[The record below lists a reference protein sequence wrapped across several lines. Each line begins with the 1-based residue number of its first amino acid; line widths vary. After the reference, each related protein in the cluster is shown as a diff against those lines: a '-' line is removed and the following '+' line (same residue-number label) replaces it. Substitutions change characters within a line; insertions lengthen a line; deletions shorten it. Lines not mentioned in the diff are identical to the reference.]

1 MRIGR
6 LVTVLGSIALVGALI
21 GGAIGAILFA
31 AWEGV
36 YIFVFDGPGGA
47 RGTLAVEGA
56 KSGALLG
63 AALAPITAW
72 FFLRRVPLG
81 KALLHTTLGTTGG
94 AVVGLVL
101 DRLLLARAWPLPA
114 SLLLALAGF
123 LGAAIRLR
131 ITTRTPAV
139 GAGMQSAPPPA

>member
-6 LVTVLGSIALVGALI
+6 LVTVLSSIALVGAVL

-36 YIFVFDGPGGA
+36 YIFVFDSGGA
-47 RGTLAVEGA
+47 ARGMLAAEGA

-63 AALAPITAW
+63 AVLAPITAW
-72 FFLRRVPLG
+72 AFLRRVQLG

-94 AVVGLVL
+94 AAVGLVL
-101 DRLLLARAWPLPA
+101 DRLSLAREWPLPA

-131 ITTRTPAV
+131 ITTRTPAA

>member
-6 LVTVLGSIALVGALI
+6 LVTVFASIALVGAVI
-21 GGAIGAILFA
+21 GGAIGAILFV

-36 YIFVFDGPGGA
+36 YVLVFDAPDA
-47 RGTLAVEGA
+47 PRGMLAAQGA
-56 KSGALLG
+56 KSGAVLG
-63 AALAPITAW
+63 AVLAPITAW

-81 KALLHTTLGTTGG
+81 KALLHTTLGTSAG
-94 AVVGLVL
+94 AAVGLLL
-101 DRLLLARAWPLPA
+101 DRLSLARNWPLPA

-131 ITTRTPAV
+131 ITTRTQAA
-139 GAGMQSAPPPA
+139 GAGMQSSPPPV

>member
-6 LVTVLGSIALVGALI
+6 LVTVLGSIAVVGAMI
-21 GGAIGAILFA
+21 GGAVGAILFA

-36 YIFVFDGPGGA
+36 YVFVFDGPGA
-47 RGTLAVEGA
+47 RGLLAVEGA

-72 FFLRRVPLG
+72 VFLRRVALG
-81 KALLHTTLGTTGG
+81 KALLHTTLGTAGG
-94 AVVGLVL
+94 AALGLVI
-101 DRLLLARAWPLPA
+101 DRLTLAREWPLPA

-131 ITTRTPAV
+131 ITTRTSAA

>member
-6 LVTVLGSIALVGALI
+6 LATVLGSIALVGAAI
-21 GGAIGAILFA
+21 GGAVGAILFA

-36 YIFVFDGPGGA
+36 YIFVFDGPGAA
-47 RGTLAVEGA
+47 RGMLAVEGA

-63 AALAPITAW
+63 AVLAPITAW

-81 KALLHTTLGTTGG
+81 KALLHTTLGTAGG
-94 AVVGLVL
+94 AAIGLVI
-101 DRLLLARAWPLPA
+101 DRLTLARDWPLPA

-131 ITTRTPAV
+131 ITTRTPAA